1 MENFERVSVQNE
13 IEVNQKVSLL
23 RQLSIF
29 ALSAVV
35 LSSCTSS
42 SGEVVSN
49 STLFGQPWISGL
61 DKNEPPLQAQQYDR
75 NTVVIRQSLRTS
87 FEAPFMY
94 LIFGEKTA
102 LLIDTGAGGID
113 LRSMVD
119 QQIAAWLE
127 ANGRETISLVVMHSH
142 AHGDHIAADAQF
154 IDRADTVIVGH
165 GVEEVAD
172 YFFIEDWPNGSQAF
186 DLGGRIVDIIP
197 TPGHHDTHVMVYD
210 RAERLLFSGDVIYPG
225 RLYFQCRKVDELR
238 SSINRIA
245 EFANTRDVSWVLG
258 SHIELA
264 QEPGKAFDS
273 NDLFRTD
280 ERLLEM
286 TLATITDVQ
295 SALLQMGNIPR
306 VKPYDDFILFPH
318 PADPRGKKPPDW
330 CVGEGDT
337 N

>member
-1 MENFERVSVQNE
+1 VR
-13 IEVNQKVSLL
+13 LL

-35 LSSCTSS
+35 LSSCASS
-42 SGEVVSN
+42 SGEVTSS

-61 DKNEPPLQAQQYDR
+61 AKSEPPLQAQQYDR

-94 LIFGEKTA
+94 LIFGETTA

-142 AHGDHIAADAQF
+142 AHGDHIAADEQF
-154 IDRADTVIVGH
+154 VDRADTVIVGH
-165 GVEEVAD
+165 GVEDVAN
-172 YFFIEDWPNGSQAF
+172 FFLIEDWPNRSRAF

-210 RAERLLFSGDVIYPG
+210 RAQRLLFSGDVIYPG
-225 RLYFQCRKVDELR
+225 RLYFQCRKIGELKN
-238 SSINRIA
+238 SINRIA
-245 EFANTRDVSWVLG
+245 EFANTRDVSWILG

-273 NDLFRTD
+273 SDLVRKD
-280 ERLLEM
+280 ERLLEL
-286 TLATITDVQ
+286 TLATITDIQ
-295 SALLQMGNIPR
+295 SALSQVGNFPR
-306 VKPYDDFILFPH
+306 VKPYNDFILFPYS
-318 PADPRGKKPPDW
+318 ADPRGKLERG
-330 CVGEGDT
+330 CY
-337 N
+337 